1 MSWSL
6 PLNEAIV
13 IIREVT
19 KARHHD
25 LVSLLVPVYYID
37 MHGSLGVAHMAA
49 TPLAVI
55 VPHFVAFD
63 RKYRYALMALQ
74 EDSTARKLFF
84 DAWAGLVCDDP
95 AIASKICDRLHA
107 LFEKAVGYMGT
118 SYGRVDDRLRTTR
131 DFVDTTNRSAISLV
145 VEPTFLQEMMKRAET
160 PWAEVMAHVPVHP
173 ELVFVPKYALLESG
187 RMAFMV
193 LICGAP
199 EFSRTLAK
207 TWAGCCSNVLVAE
220 LEARIFGV
228 VQKMALVTKGSSE
241 RDAAKPTTVVAM
253 PAPLYRLQD
262 NQIVPAASPATKYV
276 HKPLHVAIEPS
287 DVAPPAPKPRSDALP
302 TVPLNLP
309 KPKFLA
315 FTPPVLPASTKEIPN
330 ALVAPFTPPVTD
342 DDDDDSTDV
351 SKSYIL
357 LAGRFAL
364 FDRRQIWSWECP
376 CGEEIST
383 KTQSKNS
390 ISRHVATHVH
400 QCRDV
405 WNLEKRFQSERR
417 TLNWIMCVYEKFEGA
432 VSAAHVCHYGMCP
445 KRIGADELCTWT
457 HETYGWATFFCKDHT
472 KKRQGCCVNCMR
484 MEKKGGVFHAV
495 KWKNDTLT
503 FCDNC
508 INLRSTQAQL
518 ESVHVHESPNHLPD
532 AKRVKQ

>member
-6 PLNEAIV
+6 PLDEAIV
-13 IIREVT
+13 IIRDVT
-19 KARHHD
+19 KARQHD

-37 MHGSLGVAHMAA
+37 MHGSLDVAHVAA

-63 RKYRYALMALQ
+63 SKYRYALMALQ
-74 EDSTARKLFF
+74 EDSNARKLFF

-118 SYGRVDDRLRTTR
+118 SYGRLDDRLRTMR
-131 DFVDTTNRSAISLV
+131 DFVDITNRSAISLV
-145 VEPTFLQEMMKRAET
+145 VEPIFLQEMMKRAET
-160 PWAEVMAHVPVHP
+160 PWAEVIAHVPVHP

-220 LEARIFGV
+220 LEARILGV
-228 VQKMALVTKGSSE
+228 VQKMALAAKGSSKG
-241 RDAAKPTTVVAM
+241 DAAKPITVVAM
-253 PAPLYRLQD
+253 PAPLYGLQD
-262 NQIVPAASPATKYV
+262 
-276 HKPLHVAIEPS
+276 
-287 DVAPPAPKPRSDALP
+287 APPVPPSPKLRSNALP

-315 FTPPVLPASTKEIPN
+315 FTPPVVPASTKEIPN
-330 ALVAPFTPPVTD
+330 VLVAPFTPPVTD

-357 LAGRFAL
+357 LAGRFAI

-376 CGEEIST
+376 CGEEIRA
-383 KTQSKNS
+383 KAQSKKS
-390 ISRHVATHVH
+390 ISKHVATHVH

-405 WNLEKRFQSERR
+405 WNLEKRFPSERR
-417 TLNWIMCVYEKFEGA
+417 TLNWIMCVYEKFEGT

-484 MEKKGGVFHAV
+484 TEKKGGVFHVV

-518 ESVHVHESPNHLPD
+518 ESVHVHESHHHLPD